1 MVRRIVLDIEELEP
15 KKKKD
20 FEIGCDLSNHS
31 IDELK
36 ELVETLGNEIAR
48 IEDEIRA
55 KESSRDAADSVFK

>member
-1 MVRRIVLDIEELEP
+1 MDIEELETP
-15 KKKKD
+15 KKKD

-31 IDELK
+31 IEELK

-55 KESSRDAADSVFK
+55 KESSRDAADSVFKS